1 MTDRLMTAREVGE
14 ALAVSTETVLRWAR
28 RGELVAVRLPRG
40 AVRFRPETLEE
51 WLLGRKT
58 PPGEQG

>member
-1 MTDRLMTAREVGE
+1 MTDRLLTAREVGE

-28 RGELVAVRLPRG
+28 RGELPALRLPGG

-51 WLLGRKT
+51 WLERQEN
-58 PPGEQG
+58 PAR